1 MSIRQKNAS
10 LMQYR
15 EAVLYEGAKEW
26 FIYYY
31 AIDPAVNELKR
42 KKIKLNHIKSIKDR
56 RAAANRIIKTINK
69 KLAAGWSPY
78 VIVGAEK
85 CYAFVFE
92 ALDKWLRYREKEAET
107 HSLRSYKS
115 FVRKLKELLLKYDKG
130 PTMQMIEFTPGMASL
145 IMEDLREQPKI
156 SLRTWNNYL
165 SMYGTIF
172 NWMIEHNYCSNN
184 PFLHIKKVPR
194 KKIKKNR
201 RALTAE
207 ECMELQRF
215 LMDNGYI
222 NYLVMCYLCYYC
234 CIRPNEISL
243 LKVKDISLDKQ
254 CVYISQE
261 IAKNDNDSVRV
272 IPDVAMWAFKQLDL
286 TANKD
291 YYLFGFDSKKT
302 FAPGPS
308 RAEGREIARFWND
321 VVRKNLG
328 WPMELQFYSLKDTGI
343 TQLLEDGV
351 APNYVQGQADH
362 SSLAITSIYASKVN
376 REAQNQL
383 RKLPKA
389 F

>member
-1 MSIRQKNAS
+1 
-10 LMQYR
+10 MQYR

-26 FIYYY
+26 FVYYY

-56 RAAANRIIKTINK
+56 RAAANRVIKTINK
-69 KLAAGWSPY
+69 KLAAGWSPF
-78 VIVGAEK
+78 VLVGAEK

-107 HSLRSYKS
+107 HSMRSYKS
-115 FVRKLKELLLKYDKG
+115 FVRKLKEQLLKYDKG

-145 IMEDLREQPKI
+145 IMEDLREQPQI

-194 KKIKKNR
+194 KKMKKNR

-207 ECMELQRF
+207 ECMDLQRF
-215 LMDNGYI
+215 LIDNGHI

-243 LKVKDISLDKQ
+243 LRVKDISLEKQ
-254 CVYISQE
+254 CVYISE
-261 IAKNDNDSVRV
+261 DIAKNDNNSVRV
-272 IPDVAMWAFKQLDL
+272 IPDAALWAFKQLDL
-286 TANKD
+286 TANRD

-376 REAQNQL
+376 REAQSQL

>member
-1 MSIRQKNAS
+1 MSTRQKNAS

-15 EAVLYEGAKEW
+15 EAALYEGTKEW
-26 FIYYY
+26 FVYYY
-31 AIDPAVNELKR
+31 AHDPASKELKR
-42 KKIKLNHIKSIKDR
+42 KKIKLNHIKNIRDR

-69 KLAAGWSPY
+69 KLSTGWSPF
-78 VIVGAEK
+78 VTVGAEK

-107 HSLRSYKS
+107 HSLRSYRS
-115 FVRKLKELLLKYDKG
+115 FIRKLKDQLIKHNFG
-130 PTMQMIEFTPGMASL
+130 PTMQMIEFTPGIGSM
-145 IMEDLREQPKI
+145 IMEDLREEPKI

-165 SMYGTIF
+165 SIYGTIF
-172 NWMIEHNYCSNN
+172 NWMIEHNYTNNN
-184 PFLHIKKVPR
+184 PFIHIKKVPR
-194 KKIKKNR
+194 KKLKKMR
-201 RALTAE
+201 RPLTAE
-207 ECMELQRF
+207 ECLDLQRF
-215 LMDNGYI
+215 LLDNGYT
-222 NYLVMCYLCYYC
+222 NYLAMCYLCYYC

-243 LKVKDISLDKQ
+243 LRVKDISLSEQ
-254 CVYISQE
+254 CVYISSE
-261 IAKNDNDSVRV
+261 IAKNDNDSVRI
-272 IPDVAMWAFKQLDL
+272 IPDVAMWVFEKLNL
-286 TANKD
+286 STNKD

-321 VVRKNLG
+321 VIRKNLK
-328 WPMELQFYSLKDTGI
+328 WPLELQFYSLKDTGI

-376 REAQNQL
+376 REAKAQL
-383 RKLPKA
+383 KKLPKA